1 MPRRVHAEANVS
13 SLGRRGF
20 LRRAALASGALALS
34 RLGTAGEP
42 AGKDGP
48 PNVVLII
55 SDDQGWGDYGFM
67 GHPAIQTPRLDRLAK
82 ESLLFTRGYVTAPL
96 CCPSLGSMVTGLH
109 PHQNGIT
116 SNDPP
121 AVRGRRGWT
130 PERLKLRQ
138 EIIANVDKVPTLP
151 RLLKTKGYLSLQ
163 TGKWWLGHHSR
174 GGFTHGM
181 THGNPKRGGRHGDA
195 GLAIGRK
202 TMQPIY
208 DFIDAAGAKPFFIWY
223 APFLPHSPHNPPMR
237 LLRKYRDKTQSAHI
251 ARYWAMCEWLDETCG
266 QLLDH
271 LDKRGL
277 AQNTLVLYVCDNGW
291 TQQPNS
297 PRFAPRSKRSRYD
310 GGVRTP
316 IMVRWPGH
324 VAPRRDDETPASS
337 VDLAPTILA
346 ACGLEPT
353 PQMQGVNLLDAKALA
368 ARKAVF
374 GAAYTHDAA
383 DIHDPRKSLEYQW
396 CVQGR
401 WKLIVPCERAAK
413 GAAVELYDLKADP
426 HEKRN
431 LAAQHPEKAQEL
443 QGLIRQWYKP
453 AAAQATPGP
462 KTPP

>member
-121 AVRGRRGWT
+121 AVRRRRGWP

-181 THGNPKRGGRHGDA
+181 THGDPKRGGRHGDA

-223 APFLPHSPHNPPMR
+223 APFLPHSPHNPPVR

-271 LDKRGL
+271 LGKRGL
-277 AQNTLVLYVCDNGW
+277 AQNTLVATVMSNLGLDQAIKGAGGKILKTAVGDRYVVEEMRRGQYNVGGEQSGHIVFLDYNTTGDGLITALQVLALMQKTGKSLKELASCMTRFPQSLENISVKRKEPFEGI
-291 TQQPNS
+291 
-297 PRFAPRSKRSRYD
+297 PRIKERVDAVRQKLGDEGRILVRYS
-310 GGVRTP
+310 GTEPLARV
-316 IMVRWPGH
+316 MVEG
-324 VAPRRDDETPASS
+324 RDQNEIAKLASS
-337 VDLAPTILA
+337 IAEVI
-346 ACGLEPT
+346 GE
-353 PQMQGVNLLDAKALA
+353 
-368 ARKAVF
+368 
-374 GAAYTHDAA
+374 
-383 DIHDPRKSLEYQW
+383 
-396 CVQGR
+396 
-401 WKLIVPCERAAK
+401 
-413 GAAVELYDLKADP
+413 EL
-426 HEKRN
+426 
-431 LAAQHPEKAQEL
+431 
-443 QGLIRQWYKP
+443 G
-453 AAAQATPGP
+453 
-462 KTPP
+462 